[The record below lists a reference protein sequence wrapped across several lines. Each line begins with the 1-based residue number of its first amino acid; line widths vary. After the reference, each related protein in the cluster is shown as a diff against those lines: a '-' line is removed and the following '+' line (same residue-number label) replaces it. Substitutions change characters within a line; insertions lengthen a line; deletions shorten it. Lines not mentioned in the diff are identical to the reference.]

1 MTEKEAE
8 QTVESE
14 KLSEEQEIEEG
25 RAAALLAYVPFM
37 CFVPLLK
44 MRHNRFAVRHGKQ
57 GLILFLVEILALIF
71 YLPFVSQHFWAFVL
85 ILALLA
91 SFYGILQVLQG
102 RDWKLPF
109 LGELADRIKL

>member
-1 MTEKEAE
+1 MQAE
-8 QTVESE
+8 PSLETE

>member
-1 MTEKEAE
+1 MPAEPVLETEKLTED
-8 QTVESE
+8 
-14 KLSEEQEIEEG
+14 QEIEEG

-44 MRHNRFAVRHGKQ
+44 MRHNRFALHHGKQ
-57 GLILFLVEILALIF
+57 GLVLFMVEILALIF
-71 YLPFVSQHFWAFVL
+71 YIPFVSRHFWAFVL

-91 SFYGILQVLQG
+91 SIYGLLQVLQG

-109 LGELADRIKL
+109 LGDLAEKIRL